1 MLDKLKEFAKQLNS
15 LGIPLPMVRD
25 PKTGIA
31 SVSLTLVVLSSIYV
45 QVGLIGKYSKLLDGI
60 DLNQAMNFFL
70 ISAGLYFGRNLSTQ
84 SVNSNQTQTNKD
96 STNDQQN

>member
-1 MLDKLKEFAKQLNS
+1 MLDKLKQFAKQLNS
-15 LGIPLPMVRD
+15 LGIPLPLVRD

-31 SVSLTLVVLSSIYV
+31 SVSLTLLFISSIYV

-70 ISAGLYFGRNLSTQ
+70 ISAGLYFGRNLSTPAVT
-84 SVNSNQTQTNKD
+84 STSNSTQNQ
-96 STNDQQN
+96 

>member
-25 PKTGIA
+25 PKTGMA

-70 ISAGLYFGRNLSTQ
+70 ISAGLYFGRNLSTP
-84 SVNSNQTQTNKD
+84 SVTSTPTNKD
-96 STNDQQN
+96 NNNAQ